1 MAGVVLFDLDNTL
14 ADREAAFRRWAE
26 SFALEHDLDRSAVE
40 FLCAG
45 DGDGYVPRD
54 ELFASVRDRYGVTT
68 SVEELVTRYRADY
81 PTHFEPDPDVRAALT
96 RLRADG
102 WKIGIVTN
110 GPPSQNTKI
119 ASLGLD
125 DLVDGICVSDDV
137 GVEKPDRRIFELT
150 AARCDA
156 TLDGW
161 MVGDSADTDI
171 AGGRAAGLRTAWL
184 HHGRVWDRPGLAPD
198 ALVATVADAAR
209 VIAGQP

>member
-1 MAGVVLFDLDNTL
+1 VAGVVLFDLDNTL

-26 SFALEHDLDRSAVE
+26 SFALEHDLDWSAVE

-68 SVEELVTRYRADY
+68 SVEKLVTQYRADY
-81 PTHFEPDPDVRAALT
+81 PTHVEPEADLRAALT
-96 RLRADG
+96 TLRADG

-110 GPPSQNTKI
+110 GPTSQNTKI
-119 ASLGLD
+119 ASLGLG
-125 DLVDGICVSDDV
+125 DLVDGIGVSDDL

-150 AARCDA
+150 SAQCGVA
-156 TLDGW
+156 LDGW

-171 AGGRAAGLRTAWL
+171 AGGRAAGLRTVWL
-184 HHGRVWDRPGLAPD
+184 DHGRVWERPDFAPD
-198 ALVATVADAAR
+198 AVVATIDDAVRHITGRA
-209 VIAGQP
+209 